1 MLYAENAEIKIEN
14 FLWKISFPCNL
25 TAFAMSSSRPCSS
38 QKKTTTRHSCG
49 RWDTV
54 WTNVLLG
61 LIQNLV
67 NSLPLGANGQRC
79 HGVVDHSED
88 DLTKSGDFSYGLGV
102 DQHDQPKLDMPN
114 CFSDSAQ
121 ELMAVLVW
129 ITTMS
134 WIYSNIFKNQHKT
147 IYNLYAKS
155 RRECRNFCC
164 GSPLA
169 PLPSSHEIKPGV
181 KVKIVIYPNW

>member
-155 RRECRNFCC
+155 RRECWNFCC

>member
-1 MLYAENAEIKIEN
+1 MQPHSFCNVFIKAL
-14 FLWKISFPCNL
+14 FQP
-25 TAFAMSSSRPCSS
+25 
-38 QKKTTTRHSCG
+38 KKNTTTRHSCG

-61 LIQNLV
+61 LTQNLV

-102 DQHDQPKLDMPN
+102 DQHDQPNLDMPN

-121 ELMAVLVW
+121 ELMARVLVW
-129 ITTMS
+129 IITMS
-134 WIYSNIFKNQHKT
+134 WIYSKIFKNQHKT

-155 RRECRNFCC
+155 RRECWNFCC

-181 KVKIVIYPNW
+181 KVKIVVYPNW